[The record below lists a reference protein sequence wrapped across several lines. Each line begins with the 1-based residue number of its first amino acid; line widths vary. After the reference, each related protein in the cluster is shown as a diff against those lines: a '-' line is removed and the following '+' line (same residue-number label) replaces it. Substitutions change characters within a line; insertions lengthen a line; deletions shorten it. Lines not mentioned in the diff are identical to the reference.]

1 MRQELTLTIGILT
14 VSCVQEQYSRWD
26 MRDLQRQL
34 QSSEALVADFK
45 KILQQRDLE
54 LEVLWAKVSIRSYE

>member
-1 MRQELTLTIGILT
+1 
-14 VSCVQEQYSRWD
+14 

-54 LEVLWAKVSIRSYE
+54 LEALCAKVSIRSYE